1 MLFLP
6 AWISLTMQPLF
17 TSGCPVCP
25 EMYWKMSVLIERIPY
40 CAVSVH
46 QETRGLRLPTAFPK
60 ENPRALLYGWK
71 DTGELAVMWLYRMA
85 SLSALL
91 GLKTGTLQAG

>member
-17 TSGCPVCP
+17 TGGCPVCP
-25 EMYWKMSVLIERIPY
+25 EMYWKTSVLIERIPC

-46 QETRGLRLPTAFPK
+46 QETQGLHLPTAFPK
-60 ENPRALLYGWK
+60 RKPLRPLNAWK
-71 DTGELAVMWLYRMA
+71 DTGELAIMRL
-85 SLSALL
+85 
-91 GLKTGTLQAG
+91 